1 MACAMST
8 TLNAWQGDAVMPAR
22 ITVEKSGARK
32 VNLKMLLESKAAQNQ
47 LKQIAKMQTKQSEC
61 LRLSALGKTVP

>member
-1 MACAMST
+1 M
-8 TLNAWQGDAVMPAR
+8 MPAR

-61 LRLSALGKTVP
+61 LRLSALGKAMP

>member
-1 MACAMST
+1 
-8 TLNAWQGDAVMPAR
+8 MPAR

-47 LKQIAKMQTKQSEC
+47 LKQIAKMQTKQSKC

>member
-1 MACAMST
+1 
-8 TLNAWQGDAVMPAR
+8 MPAR

-47 LKQIAKMQTKQSEC
+47 LKQIAKMQTKQFSGIEQNTK
-61 LRLSALGKTVP
+61 RP